1 MLAGGSAE
9 VGACRATAMSMP
21 AATGH
26 QQTARATPKQM
37 RKSKTPQAG
46 ILARSNAGEGGPRS
60 AITSSSASAKT
71 ATIMT
76 ARPGGE
82 RGNRTIVSGGG
93 KGGSSVGAKK
103 QENVGG
109 FVDGV
114 EMYLG
119 LIGWRKKCLYTL
131 LLLLMLLIITNLVL
145 TLWILKVM
153 EFSTVSK
160 VVKSCIS
167 ALALRFIHPA
177 ISGWHGS
184 TEDRSGWHPTH
195 WPDGHYGHA
204 AGIDNTFQARS
215 ADIHR

>member
-1 MLAGGSAE
+1 MIAMLAGGSAE
-9 VGACRATAMSMP
+9 VGACIATAMSMP
-21 AATGH
+21 SATGH

-60 AITSSSASAKT
+60 AITSSSSASAKT

-76 ARPGGE
+76 ARQGGE

-93 KGGSSVGAKK
+93 KDGSSAGAKK
-103 QENVGG
+103 HENVSG
-109 FVDGV
+109 FVDGI

-153 EFSTVSK
+153 EFSTV
-160 VVKSCIS
+160 
-167 ALALRFIHPA
+167 R
-177 ISGWHGS
+177 
-184 TEDRSGWHPTH
+184 
-195 WPDGHYGHA
+195 
-204 AGIDNTFQARS
+204 
-215 ADIHR
+215 